1 MSKSSQSIDGMAV
14 FIAVRTLLLRL
25 EPVPAKQLTFMYPVQ
40 RDSVEELTTPYRD
53 CRWISIF
60 CDGESVVVG
69 FSGVCPRDDP
79 RVFGVGIV
87 VAGIG
92 CVLYMLGV

>member
-1 MSKSSQSIDGMAV
+1 M
-14 FIAVRTLLLRL
+14 LLRL